1 MAPAYLQPPPA
12 PCPTRSSHAQEARPA
27 AMAISPAS
35 SPLSHGWPYAPG
47 ARHPCSGVLHFFPH
61 RFFSLFLYVRRDL
74 PWPRAPPGRHIS
86 SASPAGEQQ
95 LHGRPAS
102 SPWRRPCS
110 FTSLRPLSMASSPLQ
125 RALSPN
131 LLAANTM
138 EPSSFS
144 AAAAAPFPFSPL
156 WCAAPSLPLNAADRT
171 APLLLHSSP
180 SNIFGAQF
188 DALSICVASLRTR
201 ALCRAIPLLQPSLV
215 HAQRR
220 TALLHVPLRACQAFG
235 EMSRWGAAQR
245 TARRGAHRVLAA
257 FAQPRRRCHSFR

>member
-1 MAPAYLQPPPA
+1 
-12 PCPTRSSHAQEARPA
+12 
-27 AMAISPAS
+27 
-35 SPLSHGWPYAPG
+35 
-47 ARHPCSGVLHFFPH
+47 
-61 RFFSLFLYVRRDL
+61 
-74 PWPRAPPGRHIS
+74 
-86 SASPAGEQQ
+86 
-95 LHGRPAS
+95 
-102 SPWRRPCS
+102 
-110 FTSLRPLSMASSPLQ
+110 MASSPLQ

-131 LLAANTM
+131 LLVANTM

-180 SNIFGAQF
+180 SNIFGARF
-188 DALSICVASLRTR
+188 GALSICVASLRTR

-220 TALLHVPLRACQAFG
+220 TSLLHVPLRACQAFG

-257 FAQPRRRCHSFR
+257 FAQPCRRRHSFRNPVFCVEKKASRSTLVDVRSDAQIGITVVLANAVWV

>member
-1 MAPAYLQPPPA
+1 
-12 PCPTRSSHAQEARPA
+12 
-27 AMAISPAS
+27 
-35 SPLSHGWPYAPG
+35 
-47 ARHPCSGVLHFFPH
+47 
-61 RFFSLFLYVRRDL
+61 
-74 PWPRAPPGRHIS
+74 
-86 SASPAGEQQ
+86 
-95 LHGRPAS
+95 
-102 SPWRRPCS
+102 
-110 FTSLRPLSMASSPLQ
+110 MASSPLQ
-125 RALSPN
+125 RALFPN

-180 SNIFGAQF
+180 SNIFGARF
-188 DALSICVASLRTR
+188 GALSICVASLRTR

-220 TALLHVPLRACQAFG
+220 TSLLHVPLRACQAFG

-257 FAQPRRRCHSFR
+257 FAQPRRRRRSPLRNPVICVEKASRSTLVDVRSDAQIGITVVLANAVWV